1 MLLILE
7 QLVERPQRKQITPV
21 AVVESSRRPICMGA
35 VMVDIFKRQLLVNL
49 IEGRHDYTIRLY
61 INYTLYRYSTAR
73 MIPVLKA
80 ALARDYRIIARLD
93 IGLSSTF
100 WREN

>member
-7 QLVERPQRKQITPV
+7 QQVVESVEFPSLRRPQRKQITPV

-61 INYTLYRYSTAR
+61 INYTLYIIRY
-73 MIPVLKA
+73 
-80 ALARDYRIIARLD
+80 RLID
-93 IGLSSTF
+93 WIGV
-100 WREN
+100 